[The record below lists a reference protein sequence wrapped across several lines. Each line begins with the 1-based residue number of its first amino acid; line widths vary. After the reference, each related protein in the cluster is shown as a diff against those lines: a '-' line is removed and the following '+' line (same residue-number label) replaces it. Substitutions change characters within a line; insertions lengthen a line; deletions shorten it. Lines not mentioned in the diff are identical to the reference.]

1 MPTDA
6 KTDAKTDATREAP
19 AGRRGREELAMWLV
33 GAVVAAG
40 ILVGTV
46 VGLGGRIEAATW
58 GLVVAAAAMV
68 FALRSL
74 YRMATALARPPVEA
88 ALDELDVAAYA
99 GKRELREER
108 RRLLR
113 AINELQF
120 DYEMGKLS
128 DDDYRKVRQGYEL
141 QAVEVIRALDAEAEL
156 HPALAEELRRRGLVK
171 DEPPVPAKP
180 IEKASESEKTNPDP
194 QPPAPE
200 VTVSESEKTNPD
212 PKPPAPELLASETE
226 KTNPDPVIPAVSA
239 ASEEASA

>member
-1 MPTDA
+1 MPKVPSDVT
-6 KTDAKTDATREAP
+6 
-19 AGRRGREELAMWLV
+19 GREPPRTAKDEVPPGSVVDARRELAMWLV
-33 GAVVAAG
+33 GAVLAAA

-46 VGLGGRIEAATW
+46 VALGGRVEAATW

-88 ALDELDVAAYA
+88 VLDELDVAAYA
-99 GKRELREER
+99 GRRELREER

-128 DDDYRKVRQGYEL
+128 SEDYRKVRQGYEL
-141 QAVEVIRALDAEAEL
+141 QAVEVIRALDAESEL
-156 HPALAEELRRRGLVK
+156 HPRLAEELRRRGLVK
-171 DEPPVPAKP
+171 EAEVKPAETKVAEAKAAEAKAAEKPAEAKP
-180 IEKASESEKTNPDP
+180 TVEPEAKPTGAAAVPESDTTK
-194 QPPAPE
+194 
-200 VTVSESEKTNPD
+200 
-212 PKPPAPELLASETE
+212 
-226 KTNPDPVIPAVSA
+226 PDPVVPTPA

>member
-1 MPTDA
+1 MPSEATSDA
-6 KTDAKTDATREAP
+6 KTDVKPP
-19 AGRRGREELAMWLV
+19 ASSGRDELAMWLV
-33 GAVVAAG
+33 GAVAAAG

-46 VGLGGRIEAATW
+46 VALGGRIEAATW

-128 DDDYRKVRQGYEL
+128 EADYRKVRQGYEL

-171 DEPPVPAKP
+171 DDAAPAKEP
-180 IEKASESEKTNPDP
+180 EPVAKASEADTTKPDP
-194 QPPAPE
+194 IVPVIADAPAP
-200 VTVSESEKTNPD
+200 
-212 PKPPAPELLASETE
+212 
-226 KTNPDPVIPAVSA
+226 
-239 ASEEASA
+239 SEEASA

>member
-1 MPTDA
+1 VKSP
-6 KTDAKTDATREAP
+6 
-19 AGRRGREELAMWLV
+19 GVRGREELAMWLV
-33 GAVVAAG
+33 GAVAAAG

-46 VGLGGRIEAATW
+46 VALGGRIEAATW

-74 YRMATALARPPVEA
+74 YRMALALARPPVEA
-88 ALDELDVAAYA
+88 VLDELDVAAYA
-99 GKRELREER
+99 GRRGLREER

-156 HPALAEELRRRGLVK
+156 HPALAEELRRRGLVV
-171 DEPPVPAKP
+171 DDTASPAEPGAPTVKV
-180 IEKASESEKTNPDP
+180 SETDDTTNPDP
-194 QPPAPE
+194 QPTELVVKA
-200 VTVSESEKTNPD
+200 SEADKTKPD
-212 PKPPAPELLASETE
+212 PIV
-226 KTNPDPVIPAVSA
+226 PVVAAAAVP
-239 ASEEASA
+239 SEEASV

>member
-1 MPTDA
+1 
-6 KTDAKTDATREAP
+6 
-19 AGRRGREELAMWLV
+19 MWLV
-33 GAVVAAG
+33 GAVAAAG

-46 VGLGGRIEAATW
+46 VALGGRIEAATW

-74 YRMATALARPPVEA
+74 YRMAIALARPPVEA
-88 ALDELDVAAYA
+88 VLDELDVAAYA
-99 GKRELREER
+99 GRRELREER

-128 DDDYRKVRQGYEL
+128 EADYLAVRQGYEL

-171 DEPPVPAKP
+171 EPQ
-180 IEKASESEKTNPDP
+180 P
-194 QPPAPE
+194 QPPESQPPE
-200 VTVSESEKTNPD
+200 SQALESVEPVQTVESVEPVQTVQTVEPMQTVEPLEPLEPVQTVSEADTTKPD
-212 PKPPAPELLASETE
+212 LIAPVLTDVPAPA
-226 KTNPDPVIPAVSA
+226 
-239 ASEEASA
+239 EEASA

>member
-1 MPTDA
+1 MPKVPSELTGREPPRTARD
-6 KTDAKTDATREAP
+6 EAP
-19 AGRRGREELAMWLV
+19 PGVTVDARRELAMWLV
-33 GAVVAAG
+33 GAVLAAA

-46 VGLGGRIEAATW
+46 VALGGRVEAATW

-88 ALDELDVAAYA
+88 VLDELDVAAYA
-99 GKRELREER
+99 GRRELREER

-128 DDDYRKVRQGYEL
+128 SEDYRTVRQGYEL
-141 QAVEVIRALDAEAEL
+141 QAVEVIRALDAESEL
-156 HPALAEELRRRGLVK
+156 HPRLAEELRRRGLVK
-171 DEPPVPAKP
+171 EPEAKVAEKPAEAKP
-180 IEKASESEKTNPDP
+180 SE
-194 QPPAPE
+194 AAAVPE
-200 VTVSESEKTNPD
+200 PVSESDT
-212 PKPPAPELLASETE
+212 
-226 KTNPDPVIPAVSA
+226 TNPDPVVPTPA

>member
-1 MPTDA
+1 MPSEVTSEVTSDA
-6 KTDAKTDATREAP
+6 KTDVKPSAS
-19 AGRRGREELAMWLV
+19 RGRDELAMWLV
-33 GAVVAAG
+33 GAVAAAG
-40 ILVGTV
+40 ILVGTIV
-46 VGLGGRIEAATW
+46 ALGGRIEAATW

-88 ALDELDVAAYA
+88 VLDELDVAAYA
-99 GKRELREER
+99 GRRELREER

-128 DDDYRKVRQGYEL
+128 EADYRKVRQGYEL

-171 DEPPVPAKP
+171 DDAALAKEPEPVVK
-180 IEKASESEKTNPDP
+180 
-194 QPPAPE
+194 
-200 VTVSESEKTNPD
+200 V
-212 PKPPAPELLASETE
+212 SETE
-226 KTNPDPVIPAVSA
+226 KTNPDPIVPVTADASA
-239 ASEEASA
+239 PSEEASA

>member
-1 MPTDA
+1 MPSEVTSDA
-6 KTDAKTDATREAP
+6 KSDVKPSAS
-19 AGRRGREELAMWLV
+19 RGRDELAMWLV
-33 GAVVAAG
+33 GAVAAAG

-46 VGLGGRIEAATW
+46 VALGGRIEAATW

-88 ALDELDVAAYA
+88 VLDELDVAAYA
-99 GKRELREER
+99 GRRELREER

-128 DDDYRKVRQGYEL
+128 EADYRKVRQGYEL

-171 DEPPVPAKP
+171 DDAAQAKEPEPVVK
-180 IEKASESEKTNPDP
+180 
-194 QPPAPE
+194 
-200 VTVSESEKTNPD
+200 V
-212 PKPPAPELLASETE
+212 SETE
-226 KTNPDPVIPAVSA
+226 KTNPDPIVPATDAASA
-239 ASEEASA
+239 PSEEASA

>member
-1 MPTDA
+1 
-6 KTDAKTDATREAP
+6 
-19 AGRRGREELAMWLV
+19 MWLV
-33 GAVVAAG
+33 GAVAAAG
-40 ILVGTV
+40 ILVGTIV
-46 VGLGGRIEAATW
+46 ALGGRIEAATW

-88 ALDELDVAAYA
+88 VLDELDVAAYA
-99 GKRELREER
+99 GRRELREER

-128 DDDYRKVRQGYEL
+128 EADYRKVRQGYEL

-171 DEPPVPAKP
+171 DDAALAKEPEPVVK
-180 IEKASESEKTNPDP
+180 
-194 QPPAPE
+194 
-200 VTVSESEKTNPD
+200 V
-212 PKPPAPELLASETE
+212 SETE
-226 KTNPDPVIPAVSA
+226 KTNPDPIVPVTADASA
-239 ASEEASA
+239 PSEEASA

>member
-1 MPTDA
+1 MPKVPSDVIGREPP
-6 KTDAKTDATREAP
+6 KTIKDEAP
-19 AGRRGREELAMWLV
+19 PGVTADARRELAMWLG
-33 GAVVAAG
+33 GAVLAAA

-46 VGLGGRIEAATW
+46 VALGGRVEAATW

-88 ALDELDVAAYA
+88 VLDELDVAAYA
-99 GKRELREER
+99 GRRELREER

-128 DDDYRKVRQGYEL
+128 DEDYRKVRQGYEL
-141 QAVEVIRALDAEAEL
+141 QAVEVIRALDAESEL

-171 DEPPVPAKP
+171 EAEAKPPVEPETKPA
-180 IEKASESEKTNPDP
+180 EAS
-194 QPPAPE
+194 AVPE
-200 VTVSESEKTNPD
+200 AV
-212 PKPPAPELLASETE
+212 SETE
-226 KTNPDPVIPAVSA
+226 NTNPDPVAPPT
-239 ASEEASA
+239 EEASA

>member
-1 MPTDA
+1 MPSEVTSDA
-6 KTDAKTDATREAP
+6 KSDVKP
-19 AGRRGREELAMWLV
+19 SGSRGRDELAMWLV
-33 GAVVAAG
+33 GAVAAAG

-46 VGLGGRIEAATW
+46 VALGGRIEAATW

-88 ALDELDVAAYA
+88 VLDELDVAAYA
-99 GKRELREER
+99 GRRELREER

-128 DDDYRKVRQGYEL
+128 EADYRKVRQGYEL

-171 DEPPVPAKP
+171 DDAALAKEPEPVVK
-180 IEKASESEKTNPDP
+180 
-194 QPPAPE
+194 
-200 VTVSESEKTNPD
+200 V
-212 PKPPAPELLASETE
+212 SETE
-226 KTNPDPVIPAVSA
+226 KTNPDPIVPATDAASA
-239 ASEEASA
+239 PSEEASA

>member
-1 MPTDA
+1 MPSEVTSEVTSDA
-6 KTDAKTDATREAP
+6 KTDVKPSAS
-19 AGRRGREELAMWLV
+19 RGREELAMWLV
-33 GAVVAAG
+33 GAVAAAG
-40 ILVGTV
+40 ILVGTIV
-46 VGLGGRIEAATW
+46 ALGGRIEAATW

-88 ALDELDVAAYA
+88 VLDELDVAAYA
-99 GKRELREER
+99 GRRELREER

-128 DDDYRKVRQGYEL
+128 EADYRKVRQGYEL

-171 DEPPVPAKP
+171 DDAALAKEPEPVVK
-180 IEKASESEKTNPDP
+180 
-194 QPPAPE
+194 
-200 VTVSESEKTNPD
+200 V
-212 PKPPAPELLASETE
+212 SETE
-226 KTNPDPVIPAVSA
+226 KTNPDPIVPVTADASA
-239 ASEEASA
+239 PSEEASA